1 MVFIRISSV
10 LALVLVP
17 LPSVLYADRQDADFQ
32 GKVKPL
38 LTKYCVDCHQGD
50 DARGQVDLEQLTAEN
65 AAEHYEI
72 WESVAERLRT
82 REMPPEDEL
91 QPSEQQRLEFLEWYD
106 QTLVRSVESRP
117 AALRPRRLCAV
128 EYRNTM
134 RSLFGFDLE
143 VAIVEAEQTVVEKS
157 LVMKLLPPDP
167 PGKSGFCNDTQFAP
181 LTTSLWDQYSYLADA
196 AIEELFSSKRRDV
209 LERIVGPVS
218 DKGLTLA
225 QAEELLKQFA
235 QRAHRRPVG
244 QATMD
249 ELLKLEAGTDRLT
262 ATKFAL
268 KRILMSPHF
277 LYRSLG
283 TETQLAADG
292 QVGQFAVDD
301 YEFAQ
306 RLSYF
311 IWADMPDEELFEAA
325 RQGNLSSP
333 EQIRQQIDRMIASPK
348 SVSLS
353 TDFAH
358 QWLTL
363 GEVEKNNVQVPQ
375 AEALRS
381 QPRDFM
387 RYLFLEDRP
396 LIELIDSRVAF
407 ANPYTQ
413 GFYGDDRKQ
422 MTRYRKAAGIEREIV
437 PNQKIKLEKTVER
450 GGILTMPG
458 ILAMNE
464 GPILRGVWILER
476 ILGEHLPEPP
486 PDVGQVPPAP
496 KGVKMTFRQ
505 RFEQHRANS
514 ACAVC
519 HNKIDPLGFALQR
532 YEGAKFLKNGDVDTT
547 GKLPSGETF
556 NDFQELKTI
565 LVTSKRR
572 QVIENIVERTLSY
585 AVCRK
590 LELFDRPTVEAITD
604 KLDQNDGTYR
614 DLVYEIAISVPMRK
628 AMVQASI
635 SAEKETP

>member
-1 MVFIRISSV
+1 MVVIRIASL
-10 LALVLVP
+10 LAFVFVQWSCALAV
-17 LPSVLYADRQDADFQ
+17 DFQ
-32 GKVKPL
+32 DKVKPL
-38 LTKYCVDCHQGD
+38 LAKYCVECHQGD

-65 AAEHYEI
+65 AAEHYQV

-91 QPSEQQRLEFLEWYD
+91 QPSEQQRLDFLQWYD
-106 QTLVRSVESRP
+106 QTLVRSVQSRP
-117 AALRPRRLCAV
+117 ATLRPRRLCAV

-134 RSLFGFDLE
+134 RTLFGFDLE
-143 VAIVEAEQTVVEKS
+143 VAIVEAEQTVIEKS

-167 PGKSGFCNDTQFAP
+167 PGKSGFCNDTQWAP
-181 LTTSLWDQYSYLADA
+181 LTTELWDQYSYLADA
-196 AIEELFSSKRRDV
+196 AIEELFSSKRREV
-209 LERIVGPVS
+209 LGKIVGPVG
-218 DKGLTLA
+218 DQGLTA
-225 QAEELLKQFA
+225 VQAEVLVNDFA
-235 QRAHRRPVG
+235 ARAYRRPVRHV
-244 QATMD
+244 TSD
-249 ELLKLEAGTDRLT
+249 VLLDLDSQTEVLT

-268 KRILMSPHF
+268 KRILMSPQF

-283 TETQLAADG
+283 TETQSAADG
-292 QVGQFAVDD
+292 RTGRLAVDD

-311 IWADMPDEELFEAA
+311 LWADMPDEELFEAA
-325 RQGNLSSP
+325 REGKLSSP
-333 EQIRQQIDRMIASPK
+333 KQIRQQIDRMIDSPK
-348 SVSLS
+348 SISLS

-363 GEVEKNNVQVPQ
+363 GEVEKNNVQVPE

-387 RYLFLEDRP
+387 RYLFQEDRP

-422 MTRYRKAAGIEREIV
+422 MKRYRKAAGIEREIV
-437 PNQKIKLEKTVER
+437 PNEKITLQKTVER

-458 ILAMNE
+458 ILAMNK

-532 YEGAKFLKNGDVDTT
+532 YEGAKFQKTGSVDTT
-547 GKLPSGETF
+547 GQLPSGETF
-556 NDFQELKTI
+556 NDFQELKSI
-565 LVTSKRR
+565 FVTSKRR

-590 LELFDRPTVEAITD
+590 LELFDRPTVDAITD
-604 KLDQNDGTYR
+604 KLNQTDGTYR
-614 DLVYEIAISVPMRK
+614 DLVYEIAISVPLRE
-628 AMVQASI
+628 AMVQTSL
-635 SAEKETP
+635 SDDKESQ